1 MIQARVNISPKA
13 GAYFGYKYRS
23 RIIADN
29 FNNSLNSIYFPN
41 NAARGNCALLAPGPV
56 TQANLPDGCIL
67 NPVDGSI
74 TYSAAST
81 FAPPGVT
88 DIRENHAIMGLW
100 IRPSRNLRFSLD
112 GDLMS
117 ANNTFTRISPLT
129 SQEFHFQ
136 GTYKPAIW
144 LSFNGNVSLWYGQ
157 NDVPTVESRQH
168 NNNYGVSAQFQ
179 PTEKFSLDLGYNYSD
194 IASQV
199 LVCFTATG
207 SEPGL
212 LACPDVTG
220 LVQQLSPYTSKV
232 KTGFIDFSWMP
243 VRKLTLHGGANLS
256 AVNGTE
262 LNLTPL
268 NPIATAVPGPLNSNW
283 YQPFAGFDYRLAK
296 HWTGR
301 AMWDYYGYHERAS
314 TAYQDLLAQRN
325 FQGNLIMLSVRY
337 AF

>member
-1 MIQARVNISPKA
+1 
-13 GAYFGYKYRS
+13 
-23 RIIADN
+23 
-29 FNNSLNSIYFPN
+29 
-41 NAARGNCALLAPGPV
+41 
-56 TQANLPDGCIL
+56 
-67 NPVDGSI
+67 
-74 TYSAAST
+74 
-81 FAPPGVT
+81 
-88 DIRENHAIMGLW
+88 
-100 IRPSRNLRFSLD
+100 
-112 GDLMS
+112 
-117 ANNTFTRISPLT
+117 
-129 SQEFHFQ
+129 
-136 GTYKPAIW
+136 
-144 LSFNGNVSLWYGQ
+144 
-157 NDVPTVESRQH
+157 
-168 NNNYGVSAQFQ
+168 
-179 PTEKFSLDLGYNYSD
+179 
-194 IASQV
+194 
-199 LVCFTATG
+199 
-207 SEPGL
+207 
-212 LACPDVTG
+212 
-220 LVQQLSPYTSKV
+220 VQQLSPYTSKV